1 MQLET
6 AVSLIEKAI
15 VRTNRPQHWMDLGA
29 GTGLFTSAL
38 ASLLPSQSSILAI
51 DRDEDTLKSIKVKTG
66 ISLQLKVQD
75 FTTIQSSQQYD
86 GILMANALHYV
97 QYAPVFLSK
106 LKAMLAISG
115 QLVIVEYERRNANA
129 WVPYPIDFK
138 TLELLGSSVGFGTIS
153 KLAEVPS
160 VYDAASIYSAVLK

>member
-1 MQLET
+1 MKLET
-6 AVSLIEKAI
+6 AVSLIEKGI
-15 VRTNRPQHWMDLGA
+15 EQTNRPQQWMDLGA
-29 GTGLFTSAL
+29 GTGLFSTAL

-51 DRDEDTLKSIKVKTG
+51 DKDAQALKSIKVKTG
-66 ISLQLKVQD
+66 ISLQIKVQD
-75 FTTIQSSQQYD
+75 FTTIESSQQYD

-97 QYAPVFLSK
+97 QHAPAFLSK
-106 LKAMLAISG
+106 LKGILASDG
-115 QLVIVEYERRNANA
+115 QLIIVEYERRNANA

-138 TLELLGSSVGFGTIS
+138 TLELLGNSVGFGTIS